1 MSKRIDIN
9 HFFFLFVAKF
19 DGWTALKKNFDDLTK
34 DFFPLMKAQKQEI
47 KVPPN
52 AKIMMNALFAKK
64 KLKEKFFFLSE
75 EPLEGFEY

>member
-1 MSKRIDIN
+1 
-9 HFFFLFVAKF
+9 
-19 DGWTALKKNFDDLTK
+19 
-34 DFFPLMKAQKQEI
+34 MKAQKQEI

-64 KLKEKFFFLSE
+64 KLKEKFFVFCFLSE